1 MSETTIKPTTK
12 PTITENTKKPFR
24 WSSLLLWAFVIGL
37 LGFLGWGLVQTNKTR
52 PEVGQT
58 APEFEVTFLDGYEW
72 NGRAT
77 ANQDDFKG
85 KVVVLNFWA
94 SWCVECRVEAEA
106 FEASWQKYKDN
117 GVVFL
122 GVAHVDVE
130 PKSIEYLKEFNI
142 SYPNALDYGD
152 RISSDYQITGVPETF
167 IIDSSGQ
174 VQYVQI
180 GPIQEAT
187 LNRTIEQLL
196 AQGG

>member
-1 MSETTIKPTTK
+1 MSNTTAQPTASETAS
-12 PTITENTKKPFR
+12 KPFR
-24 WSSLLLWAFVIGL
+24 WSSLLLWVFVIGL

-52 PEVGQT
+52 PEVGQS

-72 NGRAT
+72 EGRPVASL
-77 ANQDDFKG
+77 DDFQG

-106 FEASWQKYKDN
+106 FEATWQKYKN
-117 GVVFL
+117 SGVVFL

-152 RISSDYQITGVPETF
+152 RISSDYEITGVPETF
-167 IIDSSGQ
+167 IIDKTGQ
-174 VQYVQI
+174 VQYVQL
-180 GPIQEAT
+180 GPIKETT
-187 LNRTIEQLL
+187 LNGTIEQLL
-196 AQGG
+196 ANGG

>member
-1 MSETTIKPTTK
+1 MSDTTVQSTNPETT
-12 PTITENTKKPFR
+12 KPFR
-24 WSSLLLWAFVIGL
+24 WSSLLLWVFVIGL

-52 PEVGQT
+52 PEVGHS
-58 APEFEVTFLDGYEW
+58 APAFEVTFLDGYEW
-72 NGRAT
+72 EGRQI
-77 ANQDDFKG
+77 ANLDNFKG

-106 FEASWQKYKDN
+106 FEASWQKYKDS

-152 RISSDYQITGVPETF
+152 RISSDYEITGVPETF
-167 IIDSSGQ
+167 IIDKTGQ
-174 VQYVQI
+174 VQYVQL
-180 GPIQEAT
+180 GPIREAT
-187 LNRTIEQLL
+187 LNGTIEQLL
-196 AQGG
+196 ANGG

>member
-1 MSETTIKPTTK
+1 MSDTTVQPTTSE
-12 PTITENTKKPFR
+12 PTAKPFR
-24 WSSLLLWAFVIGL
+24 WSSLLLWVFVIGL
-37 LGFLGWGLVQTNKTR
+37 LGFWGWGLVQTNKTR
-52 PEVGQT
+52 PEVGQM
-58 APEFEVTFLDGYEW
+58 APEFEVQFLDGYDW
-72 NGRAT
+72 DGRST
-77 ANQDDFKG
+77 ANLDDFEG
-85 KVVVLNFWA
+85 KLVVLNFWA

-106 FEASWQKYKDN
+106 LEASWQKYKDR

-152 RISSDYQITGVPETF
+152 RISSDYEITGVPETF
-167 IIDSSGQ
+167 IIDPSGQ

-187 LNRTIEQLL
+187 LNGTIEQLL
-196 AQGG
+196 ARGG

>member
-1 MSETTIKPTTK
+1 MSDTTIEPTAEPIASETAA
-12 PTITENTKKPFR
+12 KPFR
-24 WSSLLLWAFVIGL
+24 WSSLLLWVFVIGL

-58 APEFEVTFLDGYEW
+58 APEFEVTFLDGYNWE
-72 NGRAT
+72 GRSV
-77 ANQDDFKG
+77 ANLDDFKG
-85 KVVVLNFWA
+85 KIIVLNFWA

-106 FEASWQKYKDN
+106 FEASWQKYRDS
-117 GVVFL
+117 GVIFL
-122 GVAHVDVE
+122 GVAHVDIE

-167 IIDSSGQ
+167 IIDTTGQ
-174 VQYVQI
+174 VHYVQI
-180 GPIQEAT
+180 GPIREAT
-187 LNRTIEQLL
+187 LNGTIEQLL

>member
-1 MSETTIKPTTK
+1 MSDTTVKPTASG
-12 PTITENTKKPFR
+12 PAAKPFR
-24 WSSLLLWAFVIGL
+24 WSSLLLWIFVIGL
-37 LGFLGWGLVQTNKTR
+37 LSFLGWGLVQTNKTR
-52 PEVGQT
+52 PEAGQM
-58 APEFEVTFLDGYEW
+58 APDFEVKFLDGYEW
-72 NGRAT
+72 DGRQT
-77 ANQDDFKG
+77 ANLNDFNG
-85 KVVVLNFWA
+85 KIVVLNFWA

-106 FEASWQKYKDN
+106 FEASWQKYQDR

-130 PKSIEYLKEFNI
+130 PKSIEYLQEFNI

-152 RISSDYQITGVPETF
+152 RISSDYEITGVPETF
-167 IIDSSGQ
+167 IIDPSGQ

-187 LNRTIEQLL
+187 LNGTIEQLL